1 MTAGLHDAF
10 HTAPD
15 TGRRALLRRAALL
28 AGSGAAAPLALNL
41 SLMGEAAAAAG
52 AGGYRALVCVFLYGG
67 NDHANTLVPADDAHH
82 ARYATLRGPLATP
95 LAALQG
101 TLLDPVEPLAGGL
114 RMALAPQ
121 LAPLL
126 PLWNAGRLAVQL
138 NVGPLVVPTTV
149 AQYHARAVPLPPKLM
164 SHNDQQSVWQS
175 AGAEGALSGWGGRIG
190 DLLLSGNGGS
200 LFTCTSMTGNAVF
213 LAGGTAVP
221 YQLGPSGAVAI
232 RGIGQSLYGSLAA
245 QAALRQLITLPQAHL
260 FGQAY
265 SAITRRSIEAEA
277 RINEAL
283 GALPPLATP
292 FPSDALAQQLRGVA
306 RMIAAREAF
315 GVTRQV
321 FLVSHGGYDLHS
333 GLLQTHPMLLAQLGQ
348 ALRAFHDATVEL
360 GVAQQVTA
368 FTASDFGRALTGNG
382 DGSDH
387 GWGAHH
393 LLVGGAVKGRRFH
406 GRAPAIAV
414 DGPDD
419 IGQGRLLPTTS
430 VDQFSATLAAWL
442 GVPASGLVDVAPNLR
457 RFDAQRLGFL

>member
-1 MTAGLHDAF
+1 MTGALDQA
-10 HTAPD
+10 
-15 TGRRALLRRAALL
+15 RRALLRRAALL
-28 AGSGAAAPLALNL
+28 AGTGAAAPLALNL
-41 SLMGEAAAAAG
+41 SLMGEAAAAG
-52 AGGYRALVCVFLYGG
+52 RAGGYRALVCVFLYGG
-67 NDHANTLVPADDAHH
+67 NDHANTVVPADDAHH
-82 ARYATLRGPLATP
+82 ARYAAVRGALATP
-95 LAALQG
+95 REALQS
-101 TLLDPVEPLAGGL
+101 TRLVPAEALPGGL
-114 RMALAPQ
+114 QLALAPQ

-126 PLWNAGRLAVQL
+126 PLWNAGHLAVQL

-164 SHNDQQSVWQS
+164 SHNDQQSIWQS
-175 AGAEGALSGWGGRIG
+175 ASAEGARSGWGGRIG
-190 DLLLSGNGGS
+190 DLLLSANGGS

-221 YQLGPSGAVAI
+221 YQLGTDGAVAI

-245 QAALRQLITLPQAHL
+245 QAALRQLVTLPHAHL
-260 FGQAY
+260 FGNAY
-265 SAITRRSIEAEA
+265 AAITRRSIDAEV
-277 RINEAL
+277 RISEAL

-292 FPSDALAQQLRGVA
+292 FPSDALAAQLCSVA
-306 RMIAAREAF
+306 RMIAARAAF
-315 GVTRQV
+315 GVSRQV
-321 FLVSHGGYDLHS
+321 FFVSHGGYDLHN

-360 GVAQQVTA
+360 GVAQQVTS
-368 FTASDFGRALTGNG
+368 FTASDFGRALTNNG

-393 LLVGGAVKGRRFH
+393 LVMGGAVKGRRFH

-414 DGPDD
+414 NGPDD

-442 GVPASGLVDVAPNLR
+442 GVPDTGLADVAPNLR
-457 RFDAQRLGFL
+457 HFDQRRLEFL